1 MIRSDSEK
9 AYSDM
14 VKDYDP
20 EKEPRRKSIN
30 DIKEKIECL
39 LSTGCIIKEISDI
52 VNYNEV
58 SIRTYCVKTWGNN
71 YQKKLKGC
79 KKMDTSG
86 IYGCTCSPIKETVC
100 QGCLLN
106 KKNDRINYLERQVS
120 ELENDL
126 EKMTALA
133 NKNSKTK
140 FNKEKENKDE

>member
-14 VKDYDP
+14 VKNYDP
-20 EKEPRRKSIN
+20 DKEPKRKSIN

-39 LSTGCIIKEISDI
+39 LSAGCLIKEISNI
-52 VNYNEV
+52 VNYTEFTI
-58 SIRTYCVKTWGNN
+58 SSYCVKTYGHD

-86 IYGCTCSPIKETVC
+86 IYGCTCLPIKDTMC

-106 KKNDRINYLERQVS
+106 KKNDRINYLDRKVS
-120 ELENDL
+120 ELEKEL
-126 EKMTALA
+126 EEMTQLA
-133 NKNSKTK
+133 NKNMKTK
-140 FNKEKENKDE
+140 FNKKDPK